1 MGTAEQIK
9 FAAAAKR
16 IETQIKRTTN
26 PLGQFFGV
34 LNKIATLQ
42 AGFTAFAA
50 IVGSFTGSLNK
61 FIGQQKALEGFE
73 LALKNVGLSTEEVN
87 QRLDDAARISRELGA
102 PLEQV
107 EKSFKRMVPALEA
120 VGVNASDSG
129 KFLEGIA
136 ARTQTLGLNTEQT
149 GRFMEA
155 FAQVLSKGKL
165 QSEELNQQ
173 ISELDGAFRA
183 QLAKSLDV
191 TTQELEKMIQQ
202 GKITSKVFVRA
213 FNDMANGSEEL
224 RRRIKEGNPTIQQ
237 LQNLISGLDTQNI
250 RRIGKAIE
258 PGIKA
263 IMQIQLAFLE
273 FVETLSKS
281 PVGDFFAT
289 IFNEVAL
296 GVKDFVVIL
305 LEIKKALVFILEPLA
320 ALTNQ
325 FGGLI
330 RVATVVGLVLAKV
343 AIALALKKLLVG
355 AAIASG
361 VLTKAASALG
371 AALTFIKGIS
381 LKTFF
386 ASLIAG
392 LAKVKLKLLPLLIK
406 LHQLLH
412 YLPA

>member
-1 MGTAEQIK
+1 
-9 FAAAAKR
+9 
-16 IETQIKRTTN
+16 
-26 PLGQFFGV
+26 
-34 LNKIATLQ
+34 
-42 AGFTAFAA
+42 
-50 IVGSFTGSLNK
+50 
-61 FIGQQKALEGFE
+61 
-73 LALKNVGLSTEEVN
+73 
-87 QRLDDAARISRELGA
+87 
-102 PLEQV
+102 
-107 EKSFKRMVPALEA
+107 
-120 VGVNASDSG
+120 
-129 KFLEGIA
+129 
-136 ARTQTLGLNTEQT
+136 
-149 GRFMEA
+149 
-155 FAQVLSKGKL
+155 
-165 QSEELNQQ
+165 
-173 ISELDGAFRA
+173 
-183 QLAKSLDV
+183 
-191 TTQELEKMIQQ
+191 
-202 GKITSKVFVRA
+202 
-213 FNDMANGSEEL
+213 
-224 RRRIKEGNPTIQQ
+224 
-237 LQNLISGLDTQNI
+237 
-250 RRIGKAIE
+250 
-258 PGIKA
+258 
-263 IMQIQLAFLE
+263 MQIQLVFLE

-392 LAKVKLKLLPLLIK
+392 LAKVKLALLPLLIK
-406 LHQLLH
+406 FAPIIALFAGINFAIKFFTDKQKKAKEAAEESAKANEDQAESLEELEESLDKTSETLDLLSKKMETGFMVKFGDSAEVAANKTLALAAAQQRLNEFNKENLKTQLEIAKKRKTDDNFSDEDKEKLVNR
-412 YLPA
+412 LVNGKGGKRRSNQQ